1 MNRSV
6 LIVVVGLSLFVSACG
21 AFGDAL
27 TGHAGPAATAAGHT
41 LHWED
46 LGQVMAESPMPDS
59 ALTPYW
65 AQQLARLW
73 ADYVV
78 VASLYQHPDTVRSVD
93 YDRLMEDGRHLG
105 QLAVARYRDSVVLA
119 GIEPSEEELR
129 EYYEVR
135 RPYARLDV
143 RRVVRAVPA
152 GAEDSVQERL
162 YAEAGEIRE
171 RLVGGADFVSV
182 ARESSSEPVQA
193 RGQILAYQ
201 GHPEF
206 PPAADSVV
214 FQLQPGEISPVIAT
228 EGEFHIYRIEAIR
241 EPNFEAVRDL
251 VYQLMIEE
259 RREERT
265 SESLEVT
272 LGDARRAVMQGAA
285 DLASQVARD
294 EALAIDRIPDGIM
307 LVTWSGGGL
316 SVEEL
321 RRLFLVREDM
331 RQRFAA
337 ASEEEVDDYLMQ
349 LARDEILITTAASSG
364 VTASA
369 EDREQIASVLADQL
383 ARIASQM
390 NLSSRLA
397 TSPQFEVDRQ
407 AYAFLLGVLERSEA
421 VPWLGSFRVVLDPRF
436 PVRVD
441 ENGAANAAR
450 RAVELREAGMN
461 SRDEDT
467 EAPREAG
474 EEAVE
479 TE

>member
-6 LIVVVGLSLFVSACG
+6 LIVVVGLSLFVGACG